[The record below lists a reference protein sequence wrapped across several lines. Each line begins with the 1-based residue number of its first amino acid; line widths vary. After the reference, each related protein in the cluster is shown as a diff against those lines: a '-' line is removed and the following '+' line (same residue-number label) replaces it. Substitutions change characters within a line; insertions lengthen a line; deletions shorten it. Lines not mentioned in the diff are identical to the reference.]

1 MPNIKKPRVAAIGLD
16 DSQAASIR
24 PLCGDLRRANS
35 VSQYSQDYNWTETDV
50 VVTSAPGW
58 DLIDPRVNLMTVGPM
73 TLSWTEEVHSF
84 AELYADY
91 INTGKD
97 NTERELTVPPS
108 CSDLYRSL
116 AVELS
121 RQLQLSTE
129 PAAVIETGLQD
140 QTSLIETT
148 SGLAIAMRITLT
160 TQSDATNSHQPIAI
174 GLFLPQSANL
184 AAWFRAFLTD
194 IHESDPNRVPHAP
207 PRLSQPSDW
216 YTPEERALADRMSE
230 IESEFE
236 RLSNER
242 DNLQEDLSAEGEK
255 AHRGIRQALWA
266 DGDGLVAAVKDVLTR
281 LGFSVR
287 DMDSE
292 LKQNEPKREDLR
304 LTLQD
309 AHGWEAI
316 VEVKGYSNGTRTS
329 DARQVREYRDRYMDE
344 EGRLPDLTVWI
355 SNPYRATDPS
365 SRPPPDQNVSVVAGT
380 GGIVHVLTSD
390 LYRQWT
396 LVAAGRLDREIVIQS
411 LLNAAPGLW
420 TPPTEGTSV

>member
-73 TLSWTEEVHSF
+73 TLSWAEEVHSF

-108 CSDLYRSL
+108 CSDLYRPL

-148 SGLAIAMRITLT
+148 SGLAIAMRITPT
-160 TQSDATNSHQPIAI
+160 TQSDATNSYQPIAI
-174 GLFLPQSANL
+174 GLLLPQSANL

-194 IHESDPNRVPHAP
+194 IHESDPSRVPQAP
-207 PRLSQPSDW
+207 PRFSQPSDW

-242 DNLQEDLSAEGEK
+242 DQLQVVLSAEREK
-255 AHRGIRQALWA
+255 ADRGIRRALWTDA
-266 DGDGLVAAVKDVLTR
+266 DDLVAAIKDMLSD
-281 LGFSVR
+281 LGFKVQ
-287 DMDSE
+287 DMDAE
-292 LKQNEPKREDLR
+292 LKENEPKREDLR

-309 AHGWEAI
+309 SPGWEAI
-316 VEVKGYSNGTRTS
+316 VEVKGYPSGTKTNDGHQIRS
-329 DARQVREYRDRYMDE
+329 HRDRYIKE
-344 EGRLPDLTVWI
+344 KLRSPDLTIWLA
-355 SNPYRATDPS
+355 NEYRMMDPS
-365 SRPPPDQNVSVVAGT
+365 SRPAPDQNVKNVAELVGA
-380 GGIVHVLTSD
+380 VHVLASD

-396 LVAAGRLDREIVIQS
+396 LVATGRFDKEIVIKS
-411 LLNAAPGLW
+411 LVNAAPGLW
-420 TPPTEGTSV
+420 LPPTVTPPP

>member
-108 CSDLYRSL
+108 CSDLYKSL

-216 YTPEERALADRMSE
+216 YTPEEKTLADRISE
-230 IESEFE
+230 IQSEFE
-236 RLSNER
+236 RLTNEK
-242 DNLQEDLSAEGEK
+242 NGLQTELAAQGEK
-255 AHRGIRQALWA
+255 AEGGIRRAIWA
-266 DGDGLVAAVKDVLTR
+266 DGDELVSAVKDVLFD
-281 LGFSVR
+281 LGFKVK
-287 DMDSE
+287 DMDAE
-292 LKQNEPKREDLR
+292 LKENEPKREDLR

-309 AHGWEAI
+309 SPGWEAI
-316 VEVKGYSNGTRTS
+316 VEVKGYPSGTKTNDGHQIRS
-329 DARQVREYRDRYMDE
+329 HRDRYIKE
-344 EGRLPDLTVWI
+344 KLRSPDLTIWLA
-355 SNPYRATDPS
+355 NEYRMMDPS
-365 SRPPPDQNVSVVAGT
+365 SRPAPDQNVKTVAELVGA
-380 GGIVHVLTSD
+380 VHVLSSD
-390 LYRQWT
+390 LYQQWT
-396 LVAAGRLDREIVIQS
+396 LVAAGRLDRELVIKS
-411 LLNAAPGLW
+411 LRNALPGLW
-420 TPPTEGTSV
+420 TSPASDSGA